1 MFIGAFI
8 GLTQGLQTLRAKEV
22 KLMAQE
28 VWGEADGMAGE
39 MEQRNGGPR
48 TMGQLLLS
56 ASRSSPWGE
65 TRPEPPGLRLFQEDA

>member
-8 GLTQGLQTLRAKEV
+8 GLTWELQAERAKSA

-28 VWGEADGMAGE
+28 VWEGR
-39 MEQRNGGPR
+39 RNGREGGTEKWGPH

-56 ASRSSPWGE
+56 ASRSSPWGK
-65 TRPEPPGLRLFQEDA
+65 TRPEPLGLRLFQEDA